1 MKPFHV
7 TDYLRDIDQEMMAHR
22 QEIAKHQVRLQQLSD
37 MRVLMMSREEDR
49 AAMNGHGSPF
59 GTLPNG
65 AEIAVRDP
73 LTYQPQASALLAP
86 GQSVSAPAD
95 LGRPKL
101 TDEERAERRLAQ
113 APARRDYQRE
123 YRNRMSHEAKLRRRL
138 EVAKEYGATGLSMDE
153 RLDTARK
160 VRSDKGVP
168 NPARGTRRA
177 KVGRHRMY
185 ADEVL
190 ALFNNYRSTPL
201 TARQVIDA
209 IFPGRVPDKAEKQA
223 VYQCLFD
230 LKSNGVITQ
239 VAQGHPYELA
249 RPPDAPAQT

>member
-86 GQSVSAPAD
+86 GQSVSAPAKI
-95 LGRPKL
+95 GRPKL
-101 TDEERAERRLAQ
+101 TDEERAERQRQ
-113 APARRDYQRE
+113 RAPARRNYQLE
-123 YRNRMSHEAKLRRRL
+123 YNRRKAQERPSAL
-138 EVAKEYGATGLSMDE
+138 ELYGTDDSSVGQ
-153 RLDTARK
+153 RK
-160 VRSDKGVP
+160 TRSDKGVP
-168 NPARGTRRA
+168 NPARGAPRA
-177 KVGRHRMY
+177 KVARHRMY
-185 ADEVL
+185 ADRVL

-201 TARQVIDA
+201 TAGQVIDA

-239 VAQGHPYELA
+239 AAQGHPYELA